1 LSPAPDLILHGDFRG
16 QSGYEQA
23 MRLLTRPDRPTAIFA
38 ANNFM
43 ALGALKAMEDLSIRC
58 PQDVSLV
65 SFDDVPWGDVV
76 KPRLTCVAQPVPEI
90 ARLSVRWL
98 LERISGSDDGAGPP
112 RSKRFIPTLIR
123 GASTAPPSGISA

>member
-1 LSPAPDLILHGDFRG
+1 
-16 QSGYEQA
+16 
-23 MRLLTRPDRPTAIFA
+23 MRHLTRPDRPTAIFA

-58 PQDVSLV
+58 PEDVSLV

-76 KPRLTCVAQPVPEI
+76 KPRLTCVAQPVSEI

-98 LERISGSDDGAGPP
+98 LERISAGDNSLGPP
-112 RSKRFIPTLIR
+112 RSKQFIPTLVR
-123 GASTAPPSGISA
+123 GTSTAAPSAAPI